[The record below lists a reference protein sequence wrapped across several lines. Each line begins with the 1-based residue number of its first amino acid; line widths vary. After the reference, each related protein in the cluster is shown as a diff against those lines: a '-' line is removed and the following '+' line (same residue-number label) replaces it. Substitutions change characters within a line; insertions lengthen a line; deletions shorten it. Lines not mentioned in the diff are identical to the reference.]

1 MKYAF
6 VRAHQ
11 KQFPIRRMC
20 EVLRVSRSGY
30 YDWYDRKLSAHN
42 QRDKE
47 LLEQIG
53 KIHQDNKQ
61 AYGGLRTWKAM
72 NQAGTR
78 CGKHRVARLRRTA
91 GIEAKRRRRFRIAY
105 RSRQTTQPA
114 PNLLKWP
121 FVASQTDQI
130 WMADVT
136 FIATRA
142 GWLYLAVLI
151 DLYSRMIIGWSMTE
165 RPNQQLVND
174 ALSMAI
180 ERRNPKPGTIHH
192 SDQGVVYNGSSYI
205 ELLRCHGMIRSMS
218 GKGNC
223 YDNAVVESFFSSLKN
238 ELVHQRDYQTTDQ
251 ARTEIF
257 EYIELFYNRRR
268 LHQSLNYQT
277 PLSYESMTVNLPTN

>member
-11 KQFPIRRMC
+11 AEFSISRMC
-20 EVLRVSRSGY
+20 HVLRVSRSGY
-30 YDWYDRKLSAHN
+30 YDWRGRKPSARSK
-42 QRDKE
+42 RDKE

-53 KIHQDNKQ
+53 QIHRDNKQ
-61 AYGGLRTWKAM
+61 AYGGIKTWQALS
-72 NQAGTR
+72 QAGIG
-78 CGKHRVARLRRTA
+78 CGKHRVARLRRAA
-91 GIEAKRRRRFRIAY
+91 GIEAQRKRKFRLAY
-105 RSRQTTQPA
+105 RSRQNTQA
-114 PNLLKWP
+114 VANLLKWP
-121 FVASQTDQI
+121 FAASQPDQI

-151 DLYSRMIIGWSMTE
+151 DLYSRLIIGWSMMD
-165 RPNQQLVND
+165 RPNQELVNG
-174 ALSMAI
+174 ALRMAI
-180 ERRNPKPGTIHH
+180 EHRKPKPGTIHH
-192 SDQGVVYNGSSYI
+192 SDQGVVYNASTYI
-205 ELLRCHGMIRSMS
+205 EILRGHDMIRSMS

-238 ELVHQRDYQTTDQ
+238 ELVHHRDYHTRDQ

-257 EYIELFYNRRR
+257 EYIEIFYNRRR

-277 PLSYESMTVNLPTN
+277 PMGYESMKVSTN